1 MLARSGHH
9 RQHQSTMKHITAFAA
24 LAITACA
31 PAIGP
36 VVPKTPVERK
46 MIGLLQ
52 KFDRWDDDG
61 NGQLDREELT
71 EGLADSGYSADAVME
86 FYDTNRNGLISLKE
100 AQVAYGRASQIDA
113 GNKSRTKNKQ

>member
-1 MLARSGHH
+1 MKPIITLAF
-9 RQHQSTMKHITAFAA
+9 IT
-24 LAITACA
+24 LSACS

-36 VVPKTPVERK
+36 VVPETQVERK

-61 NGQLDREELT
+61 NGQLDRRELT
-71 EGLADSGYSADAVME
+71 EGLTGSGHSPDAVME

-100 AQVAYGRASQIDA
+100 AQSAYTRAPEADA
-113 GNKSRTKNKQ
+113 RIKSRATSKQ